1 MKWIRSISQ
10 IGIGIG
16 IIGVSILISIII
28 FAMRSDVKKVEPEPE
43 ATLVEVIESS
53 PSTERIKITAYGT
66 VQPKKQTVVHP
77 EVTGSIVQLSDDLK
91 RGGRLGEGQ
100 ILLMIDPRDFEIG
113 VTQAEAEVARAE
125 FELRVEEGQQLVAA
139 REWELL
145 HPSIKESGVGTD
157 LVLRKPHLLEKQ
169 AALKSAESRLEKAK
183 IDLQRTILYS
193 PFPAIVLEENVE
205 EGQYITP
212 QTEVATLAGT
222 DVFEVQVSI
231 PYDNLRW
238 IDIPK
243 NGGKGSEVVVSQNI
257 GGGRVIERKGH
268 IVRLLGDLDAA
279 GRLARLIVAVDDPLG
294 LKSGAK
300 PLLLRSYVR
309 VDILGPEIK
318 DVYRIPRTALHEG
331 NTLWIK
337 NDQDKLEFRKV
348 TILFSETEDII
359 IDEGLQP
366 GEKIIVSPLPLA
378 IPGMDLRTQGG
389 EP

>member
-100 ILLMIDPRDFEIG
+100 ILLMIDPRDFEIA

-169 AALKSAESRLEKAK
+169 AALKSAESRLERAK

-238 IDIPK
+238 IDIPI

-257 GGGRVIERKGH
+257 GGGRFIERKGH

-359 IDEGLQP
+359 IDEGLRP